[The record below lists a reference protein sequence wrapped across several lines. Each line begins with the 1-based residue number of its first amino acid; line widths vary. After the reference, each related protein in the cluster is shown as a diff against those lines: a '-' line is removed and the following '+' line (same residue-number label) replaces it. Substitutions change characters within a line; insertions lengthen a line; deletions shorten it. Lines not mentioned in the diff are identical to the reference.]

1 MYTDLTSFTR
11 RRDYLICVDSDG
23 CAMNTMDVKHK
34 RCFGPCLVEEW
45 GLQPWAGPILA
56 RWDEVNLYTMTRAIN
71 RFKGLAI
78 VLGEVNARYTKID
91 GLAEFTDWAK
101 RAPEL
106 SNAALEEAVKTAQG
120 PCLAKALH
128 WSRAL
133 NAAIDALPAEEKKPF
148 PGVAEAL
155 AAAHAAADVAV
166 VSSANRE
173 AVVEEWQRCGLL
185 GSVDLLCCQDSGSK
199 SACIGA
205 LRAKGYAPDHV
216 LMVGDAP
223 GDRDAARQ
231 NGVLFYPILVQHE
244 GESWAAF
251 AAEALPSLLGG
262 SYRCR
267 EAVMEQRFED
277 NLGTKE

>member
-1 MYTDLTSFTR
+1 MNTLQDFVKKK
-11 RRDYLICVDSDG
+11 DYLICVDSDG
-23 CAMNTMDVKHK
+23 CAMDTMDVKHK

-45 GLQPWAGPILA
+45 GLQPWAEPILA
-56 RWDEVNLYTMTRAIN
+56 RWDAVNLYTMTRGIN

-78 VLGEVNARYTKID
+78 VLGEVDTRYTKID
-91 GLAEFTDWAK
+91 GLAEFTAWAE

-106 SNAALEEAVKTAQG
+106 SNAALAQAIKTAQG

-155 AAAHAAADVAV
+155 AAAHAAADVEV

-199 SACIGA
+199 AACIGA
-205 LRAKGYAPDHV
+205 LLAKGYAPDHV

-223 GDRDAARQ
+223 GDIAAAEK
-231 NGVLFYPILVQHE
+231 NGIYFYPILVRHE
-244 GESWAAF
+244 AESWADFSAD
-251 AAEALPSLLGG
+251 ALPALLAGR
-262 SYRCR
+262 Y
-267 EAVMEQRFED
+267 AVCEPELVNRFIQ
-277 NLGTKE
+277 NLAGDC